1 MFETAELGR
10 KISKTDFKRLTPIL
24 REELLDLQDGLR
36 RGRHFQVILLFAG
49 VDGAGKGETVSL
61 LNEWMDPRWLI
72 TRAYDEPSDVELERP
87 EFWRYWRDLP
97 PRGHIG
103 MFLSAWYSRPA
114 LERVHEKSSE
124 ETFLK
129 RLDRIVRYERALA
142 SDGALILK
150 FWMHLS
156 RNAQEHR
163 LKSLERDPLTAARV
177 TARDWEHWHIYDKF
191 IDTAERLITRTNRG
205 IAPWTVVE
213 GADSRYRGVTVATVL
228 RDALKRRLRE
238 VESDSA
244 SKQASRKHSNK
255 DKGRA
260 RLGSKQ
266 EKSAAGGKSNNAHH
280 RTVNSITVLN
290 RLDMSKRLNKSAA
303 REQSME
309 LQARLHEL
317 HLRAKA
323 KKISS
328 ILLFEGPDA
337 AGKGGAIR
345 RVNEALD
352 ARNYQVHGIAAPTDE
367 ENAQHY
373 LWRFWRQLSRAGHI
387 TVFDRS
393 WYGRVLVERVEG
405 FATEDEWRRSYEEIN
420 DFEDQLIEHGIVLIK
435 CWIHITKE
443 EQLARFKLREKTT
456 YKRWK
461 LTDEDWR
468 NREKWNAYE
477 QAVNDMVQYTSTSVA
492 PWTLVEGNDKRYAR
506 IKVLKIFCDRLA
518 IALGGPLSK

>member
-10 KISKTDFKRLTPIL
+10 TISKTDFKKMTPAL
-24 REELLDLQDGLR
+24 REELLELQDELR
-36 RGRHFQVILLFAG
+36 RGRNFQVILLFAG
-49 VDGAGKGETVSL
+49 VDGGGKGETVSL

-72 TRAYDEPSDVELERP
+72 TRAYDEPSDVERERP

-103 MFLSAWYSRPA
+103 MFLSAWYSRSV
-114 LERVHEKSSE
+114 LDRVHENTSE
-124 ETFLK
+124 ATFFK
-129 RLDRIVRYERALA
+129 RLDRIVRFERALA
-142 SDGALILK
+142 SDGGLVLK

-177 TARDWEHWHIYDKF
+177 TARDWEHWHMYDKF
-191 IDTAERLITRTNRG
+191 IGAAEQAITRTNRG

-213 GADSRYRGVTVATVL
+213 GADARYRGITVATFL
-228 RDALKRRLRE
+228 RDALQRRLRE
-238 VESDSA
+238 VEVNGA
-244 SKQASRKHSNK
+244 SKKSSSKHNSK
-255 DKGRA
+255 AKGRA
-260 RLGSKQ
+260 RLASKQ
-266 EKSAAGGKSNNAHH
+266 EKSTAERKSSSARHLAA
-280 RTVNSITVLN
+280 NSITVLN
-290 RLDMSKRLNKSAA
+290 RLDMSKRLDKSAY
-303 REQSME
+303 RKQLME
-309 LQARLHEL
+309 LQARLHGL

-345 RVNEALD
+345 QVNEALD

-387 TVFDRS
+387 TIFDRS

-405 FATEDEWRRSYEEIN
+405 FAMEDEWRRSYEEIN
-420 DFEDQLIEHGIVLIK
+420 DFEDQLIEHGIVLVK
-435 CWIHITKE
+435 YWIHITKD
-443 EQLARFKLREKTT
+443 EQLARFKLRERTA

-468 NREKWNAYE
+468 NREKWDAYG

-492 PWTLVEGNDKRYAR
+492 PWTLIEGNGKRYAR
-506 IKVLKIFCDRLA
+506 VKAIKTFCDRLA
-518 IALGGPLSK
+518 AALGEPLSY